1 MYLEL
6 NDPQLAVTF
15 DMVVSHL
22 QGRPAMPELV
32 FIREIDPNTL
42 LHFAY
47 RGEGSCLRDYSR
59 GPLAPPA
66 ENRGYSASQIKDLL
80 KQPGNHSEKAPD
92 HPVSDHPFWY
102 QRISE
107 RNSWFSL
114 PGNVGPG
121 QFSRLLDQFHAEV
134 APFVCDEHKLTLVER
149 VQQWTDRLAAIV
161 TKGDGFNHWE
171 NDDPSGVFGSTEG
184 KAWTSRMLEFS
195 RAQGSLHYISVG
207 DQSLDFSLLSMEP
220 NLSISSKNNPFI
232 FGAKSSINLDGLGIR
247 SDGTFCIVETKAEYD
262 CPELY
267 RATIQALCGALAVY
281 AKREMITHL
290 SRTANGRRPAAT
302 SAIIP
307 REGPSMGL
315 YVMVDVKNYRWPEE
329 EGFREAV
336 QLLIDAFPPLREVA
350 YFAVDPRSTAFP
362 SRIPVDKVLR
372 GSDSTK

>member
-1 MYLEL
+1 
-6 NDPQLAVTF
+6 
-15 DMVVSHL
+15 
-22 QGRPAMPELV
+22 MPELV
-32 FIREIDPNTL
+32 FIREIDPNTI

-66 ENRGYSASQIKDLL
+66 ENRGYTASQIKDLL

-92 HPVSDHPFWY
+92 HPVSDHAFWY
-102 QRISE
+102 QRICD

-121 QFSRLLDQFHAEV
+121 QFSRLLDQFHSEV
-134 APFVCDEHKLTLVER
+134 APFVSAELKPTLVER

-161 TKGDGFNHWE
+161 TKDDGFNHWD
-171 NDDPSGVFGSTEG
+171 NDDPSGLFSPTEG

-207 DQSLDFSLLSMEP
+207 EQSLDFSLLSMEP
-220 NLSISSKNNPFI
+220 NLSISSKNNPFLP
-232 FGAKSSINLDGLGIR
+232 GAKSSINLDGLGIR
-247 SDGTFCIVETKAEYD
+247 SDGTFCIVETKAESD

-281 AKREMITHL
+281 AKREMITRL
-290 SRTANGRRPAAT
+290 AGTVKGRRPAAT
-302 SAIIP
+302 SASIP
-307 REGPSMGL
+307 TDGASLGL

-329 EGFREAV
+329 AGFRESV
-336 QLLIDAFPPLREVA
+336 QLLMDAFPPLQEVA
-350 YFAVDPRSTAFP
+350 YFAVDPRSSDFP
-362 SRIPVDKVLR
+362 SRIPVSQVLR
-372 GSDSTK
+372 GRASAE